1 MRLYKLM
8 HLVSTTQTRLRSS
21 QLPRNPLQDAPVLA
35 SPPIT
40 VRSVHLLRN
49 SVDSGFC
56 SVLGLRDS
64 AMLLTMAAVHSRLS
78 RMFRCV
84 NTPSSPASG
93 HLSCFQAGAVM
104 NIAAVNACT
113 GLLVSVCMLSVGLPP
128 GSGIAESS
136 DTPVFGFRH
145 YCQFSK
151 VVVPIKTCVSTM
163 RCPGTPHPPDMWD

>member
-1 MRLYKLM
+1 MHLYKLV
-8 HLVSTTQTRLRSS
+8 HLVSTTQIRLRSS
-21 QLPRNPLQDAPVLA
+21 QLPRNPLQDAPVLT

-40 VRSVHLLRN
+40 VRSVHLRWN
-49 SVDSGFC
+49 SVESGFC

-64 AMLLTMAAVHSRLS
+64 AMLLTMAAVRARLS

-104 NIAAVNACT
+104 DMAAVNACPD
-113 GLLVSVCMLSVGLPP
+113 LLVSVCTSSVGLPP

-136 DTPVFGFRH
+136 HMPVFGFGH

-151 VVVPIKTCVSTM
+151 VVVQSKLVSA
-163 RCPGTPHPPDMWD
+163 P